1 MPPPKKPAH
10 WEVLSEKH
18 IADCKVFEIYEE
30 RCRHPVDG
38 REGDFYSIASADW
51 VNTIALTQE
60 RELVMVRQYRFAVR
74 GLSWEIPGGLIDPG
88 ESPMEAGL
96 RELREETGY
105 TGENTRIIAHCSPN
119 PAIIRN
125 RCHFVL
131 VENVRQTLG
140 VELDANEEIEV
151 RIVPIAEVLDWARNM
166 KLQHTLSLNALFYLQ
181 NQGFV

>member
-60 RELVMVRQYRFAVR
+60 KELVMVRQYRFAIR
-74 GLSWEIPGGLIDPG
+74 GLSWEIPGGLIDSG
-88 ESPMEAGL
+88 ESPIKAGL

-105 TGENTRIIAHCSPN
+105 TCLLYTSPS
-119 PAIIRN
+119 PR
-125 RCHFVL
+125 
-131 VENVRQTLG
+131 
-140 VELDANEEIEV
+140 D
-151 RIVPIAEVLDWARNM
+151 
-166 KLQHTLSLNALFYLQ
+166 S
-181 NQGFV
+181 

>member
-60 RELVMVRQYRFAVR
+60 KELVMVRQYRFAIR
-74 GLSWEIPGGLIDPG
+74 GLSWEIPGGLIDLG
-88 ESPMEAGL
+88 ESPIEAGL

-105 TGENTRIIAHCSPN
+105 TGENPRIIAHCSPN

-131 VENVRQTLG
+131 VEKVRQTLG

-166 KLQHTLSLNALFYLQ
+166 NLQHTLTLNALFYLQ
-181 NQGFV
+181 NQGLV